1 MTNNKS
7 LFARIPFS
15 GVAIPLIVS
24 TTYWYSNMNR
34 LPYEDALPTIAIF
47 IAIWIGVIAVLRLV
61 AGSWVRAGLMTAIAA
76 AYSLYLPQMI
86 RIFAQSEWVRWTLL
100 AVAAVIAIDL
110 ARRIPRERTALL
122 ALNRSMNAVF
132 FTVALL
138 VCAVAG
144 AKQIY
149 LENARPQTAD
159 IFPTF
164 KGTATANSPDV
175 WHFIF
180 DRYAG
185 GDSLQRVYHFD
196 NRPFLDALKARG
208 FAVQEH
214 AFSNYQ
220 RTGHSVSSTLNGA
233 YLDGLAANMANHQTD
248 WVPLYRAMAG
258 NAALRFFAAHGY
270 ATFFAGS
277 WWNPTRRSLLA
288 GSNVNFYDM
297 PELGRLI
304 LDQSVVGMLL
314 ENTDLPYADGRN
326 DQCRREHLKFEEL
339 TKIAAEKKQKYIF
352 AHFLLPHPPFVINAD
367 GTCRSLAQATHSS
380 RRNNYVGQVEY
391 ANSQI
396 LKLIDKIEAG
406 PRPAIIIIHADE
418 GPWPLPFVG
427 DERFPGTDP
436 VAVDW
441 PRINQSQLHE
451 KMGVLLAVKSPDGKS
466 TRDLPVSAVN
476 LYPIVLH
483 NHFGGAASGLP
494 DRHYLFVSDKALYT
508 FDDVTE
514 RLREPPL

>member
-15 GVAIPLIVS
+15 GIAIPLIVS

-47 IAIWIGVIAVLRLV
+47 VAIWIGVMAVLRLA

-76 AYSLYLPQMI
+76 VYALYLPRMI
-86 RIFAQSEWVRWTLL
+86 AIFAQADWARWTLL
-100 AVAAVIAIDL
+100 AVTAAIAIDL
-110 ARRIPRERTALL
+110 ARRIPREKAGLL
-122 ALNRSMNAVF
+122 ALNRSMNF
-132 FTVALL
+132 ILFTVALL
-138 VCAVAG
+138 VCGGAA
-144 AKQIY
+144 AKQIR
-149 LENARPQTAD
+149 LENSRPATEE

-164 KGTATANSPDV
+164 KGTAAANSPDV

-185 GDSLQRVYHFD
+185 ADTLRRVYHFD

-233 YLDGLAANMANHQTD
+233 YLDRLAAKMSNRQTD
-248 WVPLYRAMAG
+248 WVPLYRAMTG
-258 NAALRFFAAHGY
+258 NAALRFFAGHGY
-270 ATFFAGS
+270 DTFFAGS
-277 WWNPTRRSLLA
+277 WWNPTRRSLIA
-288 GSNVNFYDM
+288 DSNVNFYDM
-297 PELGRLI
+297 PELGQLI
-304 LDQSVVGMLL
+304 LDQSVIGMLL
-314 ENTDLPYADGRN
+314 KNTSLPYADGRA
-326 DQCRREHLKFEEL
+326 DQCRREHLKFENL
-339 TKIAAEKKQKYIF
+339 TKIAGEKKQKYIF

-367 GTCRSLAQATHSS
+367 GTCRSLEQATHSS
-380 RRNNYVGQVEY
+380 RRDNYVGQIEY
-391 ANSQI
+391 ANAQI

-427 DERFPGTDP
+427 DERFLGTDP

-441 PRINQSQLHE
+441 PKLNQSQLHE
-451 KMGVLLAVKSPDGKS
+451 KMGVLLAVRSPDGNS
-466 TRDLPVSAVN
+466 VRDLPVSAVN
-476 LYPIVLH
+476 LYPVVLH
-483 NHFGGAASGLP
+483 NHFGGAAPGLP
-494 DRHYLFVSDKALYT
+494 DRNYLFVSDKALYA

-514 RLREPPL
+514 RLRKLPL

>member
-1 MTNNKS
+1 MTNNQS

-47 IAIWIGVIAVLRLV
+47 IAIWIAVVAVLRLV

-76 AYSLYLPQMI
+76 AYSLYLPQVI
-86 RIFAQSEWVRWTLL
+86 RIVAQSEWVRWALL

-110 ARRIPRERTALL
+110 TRRIPRERTALL
-122 ALNRSMNAVF
+122 ALNRSMNVVF
-132 FTVALL
+132 FTVVLL
-138 VCAVAG
+138 VCAAAG

-149 LENARPQTAD
+149 LENARPRTAD

-164 KGTATANSPDV
+164 KGTATVNSPDV

-233 YLDGLAANMANHQTD
+233 YLDGLAANMTNHQTD
-248 WVPLYRAMAG
+248 WVPLYRAMTG
-258 NAALRFFAAHGY
+258 NAALRFFAAYGY
-270 ATFFAGS
+270 DTFFAGS

-339 TKIAAEKKQKYIF
+339 AKIAAEKKRKYVF

-367 GTCRSLAQATHSS
+367 GTCRSLEQATHSS
-380 RRNNYVGQVEY
+380 RRDNYVGQVEY

-406 PRPAIIIIHADE
+406 PHPAIIIIHADE

-427 DERFPGTDP
+427 DERYPGTDP
-436 VAVDW
+436 VAVNW
-441 PRINQSQLHE
+441 RRINQSQLHE
-451 KMGVLLAVKSPDGKS
+451 KMGVLLAVKSPDGNS
-466 TRDLPVSAVN
+466 ARDLPVSAVN
-476 LYPIVLH
+476 LYPLVLH
-483 NHFGGAASGLP
+483 NHFGGARPSLP

-514 RLREPPL
+514 RLRKPPL

>member
-15 GVAIPLIVS
+15 GIAIPLIVS
-24 TTYWYSNMNR
+24 TTFWYSNMNR

-47 IAIWIGVIAVLRLV
+47 IAIWAGITAVLRLV
-61 AGSWVRAGLMTAIAA
+61 AGSWIRAGLMAAIGAVYA
-76 AYSLYLPQMI
+76 LYLPQMI
-86 RIFAQSEWVRWTLL
+86 RTIAHANWVRWALL
-100 AVAAVIAIDL
+100 AVAAAIAIDL
-110 ARRIPRERTALL
+110 ARRIPRERIALL
-122 ALNRSMNAVF
+122 ALNRSMNFVF
-132 FTVALL
+132 FTVAL
-138 VCAVAG
+138 VACAAAIG
-144 AKQIY
+144 KQVY
-149 LENARPQTAD
+149 LESTRPATED
-159 IFPTF
+159 VFPTF

-185 GDSLQRVYHFD
+185 GDTLRRVYRFD

-214 AFSNYQ
+214 ASSNYQ

-233 YLDGLAANMANHQTD
+233 YLDRLAAKMSNHQTD
-248 WVPLYRAMAG
+248 WVPLYRAMTG
-258 NAALRFFAAHGY
+258 NAALRFFAGHGY
-270 ATFFAGS
+270 DTFFAGS
-277 WWNPTRRSLLA
+277 WWNPTRRSLIA

-304 LDQSVVGMLL
+304 LDQSVIGMLL
-314 ENTDLPYADGRN
+314 ENTRLPYADGRT
-326 DQCRREHLKFEEL
+326 DQCRRARMKFEEL
-339 TKIAAEKKQKYIF
+339 TKIAARKNQKYIF

-367 GTCRSLAQATHSS
+367 GTCRSLEQATHSS

-466 TRDLPVSAVN
+466 ARDLPVSAVN

-483 NHFGGAASGLP
+483 NHFGGAAPGLP

-514 RLREPPL
+514 RLRKPPL